1 MGAAVAE
8 WSESESRAGTGEP
21 ELVFSLDLGQDL
33 ELEFPV

>member
-8 WSESESRAGTGEP
+8 WSESWAGTGEP
-21 ELVFSLDLGQDL
+21 ELVFRLDLGQDL